1 MGQYRPRIIVKE
13 VDLGHVGSHAV
24 GTTFGKHQFF

>member
-13 VDLGHVGSHAV
+13 LDFGHLGSLIV
-24 GTTFGKHQFF
+24 GTTSGKHQLF